1 MTNVIKTIFKD
12 EGGKGTRN
20 RPDFVALPDSSVGFY
35 ARASYDESHDED
47 GVEHLVIIDLKTTGW
62 HSPTTTD
69 TFDRYDVPIGG
80 ITWHVKDG
88 CFRKSSSARQS
99 SW

>member
-1 MTNVIKTIFKD
+1 MLAVN
-12 EGGKGTRN
+12 
-20 RPDFVALPDSSVGFY
+20 L
-35 ARASYDESHDED
+35 
-47 GVEHLVIIDLKTTGW
+47 W
-62 HSPTTTD
+62 HSPAKTD

-80 ITWHVKDG
+80 ITWRVKDG